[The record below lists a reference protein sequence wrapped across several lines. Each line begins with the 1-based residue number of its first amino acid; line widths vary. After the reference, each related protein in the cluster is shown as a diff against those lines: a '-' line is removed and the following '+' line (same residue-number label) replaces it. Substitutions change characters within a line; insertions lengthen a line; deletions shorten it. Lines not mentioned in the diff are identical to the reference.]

1 VVALFFKSREGNHV
15 TAIEV
20 GRICFKT
27 YGREAGKKC
36 VIVEVIDKNFVL
48 ITGPKGIN
56 KVKRR
61 KANVNHIE
69 PTQEKIE
76 IKHGAAD
83 EEIIEALKSAG
94 KLEEMAKSV
103 QPSLN

>member
-1 VVALFFKSREGNHV
+1 ML

-20 GRICFKT
+20 GRICVKT
-27 YGREAGKKC
+27 FGREAGKKC
-36 VIVEVIDKNFVL
+36 VIVDVIDKNFVL
-48 ITGPKGIN
+48 VTGPKSVN

-76 IKHGAAD
+76 INRGAAD
-83 EEIIEALKSAG
+83 EDVIEALKAAG
-94 KLEEMAKSV
+94 KMEEMAKTV
-103 QPSLN
+103 KPILK

>member
-1 VVALFFKSREGNHV
+1 V

-20 GRICFKT
+20 GRICIKT
-27 YGREAGKKC
+27 FGREAGKKC
-36 VIVEVIDKNFVL
+36 VIVDVIDKNFIL

-61 KANVNHIE
+61 KVNVNHVE

-76 IKHGAAD
+76 IKRGAAD
-83 EEIIEALKSAG
+83 EEIVEILKSAG
-94 KLEEMAKSV
+94 KLEDMAKSV
-103 QPSLN
+103 PLSLK

>member
-1 VVALFFKSREGNHV
+1 M

-20 GRICFKT
+20 GRICIKT

-36 VIVEVIDKNFVL
+36 VIIDVIDKNFVL

-69 PTQEKIE
+69 PTQQKIE
-76 IKHGAAD
+76 IKRGAAD

-94 KLEEMAKSV
+94 KLEDMAKSV
-103 QPSLN
+103 QLSLK

>member
-1 VVALFFKSREGNHV
+1 M

-20 GRICFKT
+20 GRICVKT

-36 VIVEVIDKNFVL
+36 VIVDVIDKNFVL
-48 ITGPKGIN
+48 VTGPTSVN

-76 IKHGAAD
+76 IKRSAAD
-83 EEIIEALKSAG
+83 EEIVNALKSAG
-94 KLEEMAKSV
+94 KLEDMGKPIKV
-103 QPSLN
+103 SLK

>member
-1 VVALFFKSREGNHV
+1 V

-20 GRICFKT
+20 GRICIKT

-36 VIVEVIDKNFVL
+36 VIVDVIDKNFVL

-61 KANVNHIE
+61 KANVNHLE
-69 PTQEKIE
+69 PTQEKLE
-76 IKHGAAD
+76 IKRDAAD
-83 EEIIEALKSAG
+83 EEIVEALKSAG
-94 KLEEMAKSV
+94 KLEDMAKSV
-103 QPSLN
+103 PLSLK

>member
-1 VVALFFKSREGNHV
+1 M

-20 GRICFKT
+20 GKICVKT

-36 VIVEVIDKNFVL
+36 VIVDVIDKNFVL

-76 IKHGAAD
+76 IKRGAAD
-83 EEIIEALKSAG
+83 EEIVEALKAAG
-94 KLEEMAKSV
+94 KLEDMAKSV
-103 QPSLN
+103 PLSLK

>member
-1 VVALFFKSREGNHV
+1 M

-20 GRICFKT
+20 GRICVKT
-27 YGREAGKKC
+27 FGRESGKKC
-36 VIVEVIDKNFVL
+36 VILDVIDKNFVL
-48 ITGPKGIN
+48 VTGPKSVN

-76 IKHGAAD
+76 IKRSAAD
-83 EEIIEALKSAG
+83 EEVVAALKSAG
-94 KLEEMAKSV
+94 KLEDMAKLVKVS
-103 QPSLN
+103 PK

>member
-1 VVALFFKSREGNHV
+1 M

-20 GRICFKT
+20 GRICVKT

-36 VIVEVIDKNFVL
+36 VIVDVIDKNFVL
-48 ITGPKGIN
+48 VTGPTSVN

-76 IKHGAAD
+76 IKRSATD
-83 EEIIEALKSAG
+83 EEIVNALKSAG
-94 KLEEMAKSV
+94 KLEDMGKPIKV
-103 QPSLN
+103 SLK

>member
-1 VVALFFKSREGNHV
+1 V

-20 GRICFKT
+20 GRICVKT

-36 VIVEVIDKNFVL
+36 VIVDVIDKNFVL
-48 ITGPKGIN
+48 VTGPTSVN

-76 IKHGAAD
+76 IKRSATD
-83 EEIIEALKSAG
+83 EEIVNALKSAG
-94 KLEEMAKSV
+94 KLEDMGKPIKV
-103 QPSLN
+103 SLK